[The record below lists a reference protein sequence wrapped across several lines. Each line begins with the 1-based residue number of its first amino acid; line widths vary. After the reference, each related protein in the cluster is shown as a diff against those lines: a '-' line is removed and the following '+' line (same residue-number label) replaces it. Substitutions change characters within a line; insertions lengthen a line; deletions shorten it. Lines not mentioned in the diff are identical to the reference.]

1 MTEVAARA
9 WGSALRAAG
18 QEGRQEQGWQARGA
32 LEQKSLDQTSGSEPG
47 WVAASLVVF
56 QQRWNEGGVVS
67 GT

>member
-1 MTEVAARA
+1 M
-9 WGSALRAAG
+9 RAAG